1 MALYGIVFRL
11 YDALYSFG
19 MKRGV
24 IMEKD
29 IKAYLTLSA
38 DAHRVLERQAS
49 PRKRGEFV
57 SSLLIQY
64 GAVDSGVDAVDIEG
78 MKLQLMGLAGAN
90 KTLEGRVVKLERQVA
105 AMMAG
110 R

>member
-1 MALYGIVFRL
+1 
-11 YDALYSFG
+11 
-19 MKRGV
+19 
-24 IMEKD
+24 MEND

-78 MKLQLMGLAGAN
+78 MKLQLMGLASAN
-90 KTLEGRVVKLERQVA
+90 KTLEGRVLRLEKQLAGVI
-105 AMMAG
+105 AG

>member
-1 MALYGIVFRL
+1 VSKSAKVSLVLSG
-11 YDALYSFG
+11 DAL
-19 MKRGV
+19 
-24 IMEKD
+24 
-29 IKAYLTLSA
+29 A
-38 DAHRVLERQAS
+38 VLDKQSS
-49 PRKRGEFV
+49 PRKRGKFV

-78 MKLQLMGLAGAN
+78 MKLMIMGLAGAN

-105 AMMAG
+105 AMMVG

>member
-1 MALYGIVFRL
+1 MGKEAKV
-11 YDALYSFG
+11 S
-19 MKRGV
+19 
-24 IMEKD
+24 
-29 IKAYLTLSA
+29 LTLSG
-38 DAHRVLERQAS
+38 DALAVLEKQAS

-78 MKLQLMGLAGAN
+78 MKLQIMGLAGAN
-90 KTLEGRVVKLERQVA
+90 KTLEGRVLKLERQVA
-105 AMMAG
+105 AIIAG